1 MSESESVVAVAYW
14 RDPDGNQHSRELSYG
29 EIFETECSDVEYV
42 VFEVKDW
49 EEQEP

>member
-1 MSESESVVAVAYW
+1 MSDQESVVAVAYW
-14 RDPDGNQHSRELSYG
+14 RDPDGNQQSRELSYG
-29 EIFETECSDVEYV
+29 EMFEMNGDMIEYA